1 MNDEI
6 DDESEHY
13 DPLDGKLLPL
23 KPQLK
28 PFVLQFM
35 SEIRALI
42 ASARIGPGESIQASK
57 ALFALSRLPL
67 TTPGM
72 LMSVGAREVSEHGQI
87 NFIATLGEHE
97 FLLKSIESIYGEYGS
112 DRQSQVFLSAYP
124 GSHLTT
130 DFYCPISAAHDWLN
144 RWSELAL
151 KGTFSFSDEFDD
163 SGWYD
168 EDDIY
173 PTWDDLGSP

>member
-6 DDESEHY
+6 DDESEQ
-13 DPLDGKLLPL
+13 DDSLKGKLLPL
-23 KPQLK
+23 EPHLQ
-28 PFVLQFM
+28 PFMLQFM
-35 SEIRALI
+35 SEIRTLT

-72 LMSVGAREVSEHGQI
+72 LISVEARDVSEHGQI

-97 FLLKSIESIYGEYGS
+97 FSLTSIESIYGEYGS
-112 DRQSQVFLSAYP
+112 DHQSQVFLSAYH
-124 GSHLTT
+124 GSHLNT
-130 DFYCPISAAHDWLN
+130 DFYCSVSAAHDWLN
-144 RWSELAL
+144 RWSDLTRN
-151 KGTFSFSDEFDD
+151 GRVSFSDEFDE